1 MKILKNILLSIQF
14 HTTLVAYIWDDSGE
28 IKENEKQFTFSLNSI
43 SQIFFFFSSS
53 KAISLVLNCIKV
65 QLISSHILDNTR
77 QIGLLKITIIYLLLV
92 FLCS

>member
-43 SQIFFFFSSS
+43 SQIFFF
-53 KAISLVLNCIKV
+53 
-65 QLISSHILDNTR
+65 LI
-77 QIGLLKITIIYLLLV
+77 
-92 FLCS
+92 